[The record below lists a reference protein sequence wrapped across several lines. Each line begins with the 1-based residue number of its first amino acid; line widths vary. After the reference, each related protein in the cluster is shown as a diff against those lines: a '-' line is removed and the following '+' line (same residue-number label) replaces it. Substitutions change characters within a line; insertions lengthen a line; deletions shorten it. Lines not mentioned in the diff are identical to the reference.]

1 MKQRRSRLGWIF
13 VLALLGIGFVEQPL
27 WAKPSNSTLI
37 ALSSNDRQL
46 WVVNPDN
53 DSVTLFDVSTGTAQ
67 KVKEIAVGDEPACVA
82 ITPDNSKVYVT
93 NTVSGT
99 VSVINATSQQVV
111 TTIAVGVEP
120 RGCALTPSGKK
131 LYVANSISGDVSVI
145 DTSKEKVKKT
155 IKNAGPLLRGVA
167 ITDGDDK
174 SAKVYVTQFQA
185 QLRSGKAPAD
195 EGRDDSKEGRV
206 TVISVNNDQVLGTV
220 ALAPLAD
227 TGFKSS
233 GSTLDRLPRKR
244 NDAGAEVFD
253 FTTAAF
259 PNLLEAIVIKGTKA
273 YVVGTCSSPNGPV
286 RFNVNV
292 QSCLSTIDTTTDR
305 EAFPTLNMNKGVQ
318 FESVGDRLFNTNPF
332 ALALKNGGNEGFV
345 AASATNRLVRVVI
358 DAAGAPTINAPTAA
372 VPLGQSP
379 ILRVEVG
386 KNPRGIAITS
396 TDTRAFVMN
405 FLSRDISVIDLA
417 QNPPKVIGTVASATL
432 PAGGTL
438 DAIVL
443 RGHELFNT
451 SVGPVGTAENA
462 LPPAGRMSDFGWG
475 SCYGC
480 HPEGLADGVTWM
492 FPDGP
497 RQTISMES
505 TYEHPQTPSNTNLNQ
520 FGGPILPTFK
530 QHALN
535 WSAIRDEVQDF
546 ELNIRNVSGG
556 QGLIAKADGSVDPCV
571 FNLLFNVAPN
581 AACGA
586 ERATEAAITTGR
598 SADLDS
604 IAAYMAFGIRAPL
617 GLDGKQKDI
626 DRGRALFQNANCQSC
641 HGGKSWTRSIIDFSP
656 PPTGETIT
664 GGQLVKF
671 LRKVGTFDV
680 NAANELKANTFD
692 TVPPANGDLGINI
705 PALLSINASAPYF
718 HSGACPDLECVLNN
732 VAHRSAGTSGTDTL
746 TKEKDRKR
754 LVIFLKS
761 IDAQTLIFP

>member
-1 MKQRRSRLGWIF
+1 MQQIRKIPMCAI
-13 VLALLGIGFVEQPL
+13 VLALLTIGLTAQPT
-27 WAKPSNSTLI
+27 WAKPTNSTLI
-37 ALSSNDRQL
+37 ALTSNDRQL

-53 DSVTLFDVSTGTAQ
+53 DSVSVFDVSSGNAQ

-82 ITPDNSKVYVT
+82 ITPDNNKVYVT

-99 VSVINATSQQVV
+99 VSVINAISQQV
-111 TTIAVGVEP
+111 TATIGVGVEP

-131 LYVANSISGDVSVI
+131 LYVANSISGTVSVI
-145 DTSKEKVKKT
+145 DTNKEKVKKT
-155 IKNAGPLLRGVA
+155 IKNVGPLLRGVA
-167 ITDGDDK
+167 VTDSDDK

-185 QLRSGKAPAD
+185 QLRSGKSSTD

-206 TVISVNNDQVLGTV
+206 TVISVDKDRVLGTV
-220 ALAPLAD
+220 VLAPIAD
-227 TGFKSS
+227 TGFRSN
-233 GSTLDRLPRKR
+233 GSTLDRIPRRR
-244 NDAGAEVFD
+244 NDAGAEIFD
-253 FTTAAF
+253 TVTGAF
-259 PNLLEAIVIKGTKA
+259 PNLLESIVIKGTKA
-273 YVVGTCSSPNGPV
+273 YVVGTCSSPNGPF
-286 RFNVNV
+286 RFNGNV
-292 QSCLSTIDTTTDR
+292 QSCLSTIDITTDS
-305 EAFPTLNMNKGVQ
+305 EAFPTLNMNRGVQ

-332 ALALKNGGNEGFV
+332 ALAFKNGGNEGFV
-345 AASATNRLVRVVI
+345 AASATNRLVRVVL
-358 DAAGAPTINAPTAA
+358 DAAGTPTINAPTAA

-379 ILRVEVG
+379 IIRVEVG
-386 KNPRGIAITS
+386 KNPRGIVITS

-405 FLSRDISVIDLA
+405 FLSRDVSVIDLA
-417 QNPPKVIGTVASATL
+417 QNPPTVIATVASATL
-432 PAGGTL
+432 PAAGTL
-438 DAIVL
+438 DAIVQ

-451 SVGPVGTAENA
+451 SVGPAGTQENA

-480 HPEGLADGVTWM
+480 HPEGLADGVTWL

-497 RQTISMES
+497 RQSISMES
-505 TYEHPQTPSNTNLNQ
+505 TYEHPQTPSSANLNQ

-535 WSAIRDEVQDF
+535 WSAVRDEVQDF
-546 ELNIRNVSGG
+546 ELNIRAVSGG
-556 QGLIAKADGSVDPCV
+556 QGLIANANGSVDPCV

-598 SADLDS
+598 SAAQDA
-604 IAAYMAFGIRAPL
+604 IAAYVAFGIRAPL

-626 DRGRALFQNANCQSC
+626 DRGRTIFQNANCQSC
-641 HGGKSWTRSIIDFSP
+641 HGSKSWTRSIVDFTP

-664 GGQLVKF
+664 AGQLVKF
-671 LRKVGTFDV
+671 LRKVGTFEAT
-680 NAANELKANTFD
+680 AANELRANTFD
-692 TVPPANGDLGINI
+692 AVPPANGDLGINI

-732 VAHRSAGTSGTDTL
+732 VTHRSAGTTGNDTL

-754 LVIFLKS
+754 LVKFLKS
-761 IDAQTLIFP
+761 IDAQTAIFP